1 MMDFEDQLRESLRRT
16 EPPAGFAD
24 RVIAR
29 AAAERHDNRRRWTR
43 WGVAGAMA
51 ASLFAGAIGIEQWRE
66 RQRGQEARE
75 QLLQAMEITGS
86 KLQKIQKKIQERNQ

>member
-16 EPPAGFAD
+16 DPPSGFAG

-29 AAAERHDNRRRWTR
+29 AAAERYDHRRRWTR

-51 ASLFAGAIGIEQWRE
+51 ASLFVGAMGIGQWRE
-66 RQRGQEARE
+66 RQRGQEARD

-86 KLQKIQKKIQERNQ
+86 KLQRIQKKIQERNQ

>member
-29 AAAERHDNRRRWTR
+29 AAAERDDNRRQQHHDD
-43 WGVAGAMA
+43 A
-51 ASLFAGAIGIEQWRE
+51 AHDRPPFALVL
-66 RQRGQEARE
+66 ARIH
-75 QLLQAMEITGS
+75 AYRPS
-86 KLQKIQKKIQERNQ
+86 SR

>member
-1 MMDFEDQLRESLRRT
+1 MRDFEDQLRESLRRT

-29 AAAERHDNRRRWTR
+29 AAAERDDNRRRWTR

-51 ASLFAGAIGIEQWRE
+51 ASLFAGALGIGQWRE

-86 KLQKIQKKIQERNQ
+86 KLQRIQKKIQERNQ

>member
-24 RVIAR
+24 RVLAQ

-51 ASLFAGAIGIEQWRE
+51 ASLFAGALGLEQWRE

-86 KLQKIQKKIQERNQ
+86 KLQRIQKKIQERNQ